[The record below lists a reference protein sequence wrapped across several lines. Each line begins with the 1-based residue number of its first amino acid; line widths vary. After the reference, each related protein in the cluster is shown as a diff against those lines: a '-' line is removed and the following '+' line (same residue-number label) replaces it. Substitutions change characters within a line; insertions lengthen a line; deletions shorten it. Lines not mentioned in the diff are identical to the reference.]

1 MRLYDDLPCSV
12 EYDGAVYDL
21 DLSYTAV
28 LAAFDALEDNKLSA
42 FMQVETAL
50 DLLLLD
56 EHPCDIEL
64 LKAIVQIITP
74 QDRKR
79 KNRAP
84 VIDFKQDWPYIYA
97 GFRQAYGIDLF
108 EDRGLHWLLFLALLR
123 SLPQSTRMAEI
134 IGIRDQPL
142 PKPTKYNAD
151 EIARLTRLKTEYAIR
166 RNGSGGFEA
175 GLRKIFEALKAQAQ
189 EGR

>member
-1 MRLYDDLPCSV
+1 MRLYDELPCSV
-12 EYDGAVYDL
+12 AYGDAVYSL

-28 LAAFDALEDNKLSA
+28 LAAFDALEDDELPA

-50 DLLLLD
+50 DLLVLD

-74 QDRKR
+74 LDRKR

-84 VIDFKQDWPYIYA
+84 VIDFNQDWPYIYA

-134 IGIRDQPL
+134 IGIRDQPI

-151 EIARLTRLKTEYAIR
+151 EIARLTRLKAEYAIR
-166 RNGSGGFEA
+166 RSESGSFEA

>member
-1 MRLYDDLPCSV
+1 MRLYDELPCSV
-12 EYDGAVYDL
+12 VYGDAVYAL

-28 LAAFDALEDNKLSA
+28 LAAFDALEDDELSA
-42 FMQVETAL
+42 FMQVDTAL
-50 DLLLLD
+50 GLLVLGD
-56 EHPCDIEL
+56 HPCEIGL
-64 LKAIVQIITP
+64 LKAIVEIVTP
-74 QDRKR
+74 RNERQ
-79 KNRAP
+79 KNRPP
-84 VIDFKQDWPYIYA
+84 VIDFHQDWPYIYA

-123 SLPQSTRMAEI
+123 SLPQSTRMAKI

-151 EIARLTRLKTEYAIR
+151 EIARLTRLKAEYAIR
-166 RNGSGGFEA
+166 RSESGSFEA